1 VRHHRAIAQSPGGC
15 EADTSGPVG
24 ALRLGGPG
32 LVALR
37 RDRAAILARAESLL
51 AHDEA
56 MVDDPVVPPIHQTS
70 LFTFRTYEEMVEAF
84 AGRKRRP
91 IYSRGDNP
99 TVQAFEAK
107 LAALEGGEAARGFS
121 SGMAAISA
129 TILAFVSAGERIVCV
144 NHVYSDAFRLFEK
157 LLPRLGIRVDYVD
170 GGHTPSVLALL
181 KGAKLLYLENPTSM
195 VFELQDLR
203 TLAAAAR
210 REGLVSVIDNSWA
223 TPLFQQPLMEGV
235 DLVIHSA
242 SKYLGGHSDTV
253 AGIVAGSAALIGRIN
268 DQTYPYLG
276 AKLAPFEAWLLLRGL
291 RSLPLRLPRH
301 EASGLVLAE
310 RLKAHDDV
318 LRVMHPVY
326 SNHPGRST
334 LAGFSGLFSFEV
346 SDAINVARFSNALR
360 VFRMGVS
367 WGGHESLVVPAAA
380 ALRQSPAVNAMA
392 RFGITAG
399 TIRIHIG
406 LENCEDLWTD
416 LEQALALARD

>member
-1 VRHHRAIAQSPGGC
+1 
-15 EADTSGPVG
+15 
-24 ALRLGGPG
+24 
-32 LVALR
+32 
-37 RDRAAILARAESLL
+37 
-51 AHDEA
+51 
-56 MVDDPVVPPIHQTS
+56 
-70 LFTFRTYEEMVEAF
+70 
-84 AGRKRRP
+84 
-91 IYSRGDNP
+91 
-99 TVQAFEAK
+99 
-107 LAALEGGEAARGFS
+107 
-121 SGMAAISA
+121 
-129 TILAFVSAGERIVCV
+129 
-144 NHVYSDAFRLFEK
+144 
-157 LLPRLGIRVDYVD
+157 
-170 GGHTPSVLALL
+170 
-181 KGAKLLYLENPTSM
+181 
-195 VFELQDLR
+195 LQDLR

-360 VFRMGVS
+360 LFRMGVS